1 MAFLDE
7 EGTLKL
13 WEKTK
18 ELIPESSEDSGAVRN
33 DNNRK
38 AITGSTLNSLLTP
51 GSYFYTE
58 EQSNTLGLPDEAQ
71 GYPGIIEVINSRGT
85 NSGTTIRHISQV
97 IAPDA
102 GAASGAWN
110 LYVRQ
115 GNYEVGGVTPPSWSE
130 TYTLRQTGPSDPIDI
145 DTGTTGN
152 LPLERTTGKLGAATR
167 IEGQDGWSNTSFR
180 LVAENL
186 HTQHLGT
193 TSKYLSTLDLNLNEI
208 EGQYLLTGGERNLPS
223 DLFGDETLLEEPLGV
238 IIIDNNQG
246 GDFHFFTRQTIYRGT
261 DIWSRISD
269 NHYGYAPE
277 NIVWNPWV
285 KIGELEDTGWSELY
299 SNPNDDADNARRTVR
314 VRKVGKEVSMQF
326 DFYNND
332 PTGTN
337 TIGYRTEI
345 LPAGILPEKY
355 WPLSPLGAEE
365 LSVTLS
371 GFSGSNVSS
380 SRLLPGILRVD
391 DDGAVYISSGSSA
404 ITVPTEYDKITGF
417 GTVKYFAS

>member
-18 ELIPESSEDSGAVRN
+18 ELIPEQ
-33 DNNRK
+33 
-38 AITGSTLNSLLTP
+38 TGS
-51 GSYFYTE
+51 
-58 EQSNTLGLPDEAQ
+58 
-71 GYPGIIEVINSRGT
+71 
-85 NSGTTIRHISQV
+85 
-97 IAPDA
+97 
-102 GAASGAWN
+102 
-110 LYVRQ
+110 
-115 GNYEVGGVTPPSWSE
+115 
-130 TYTLRQTGPSDPIDI
+130 SDPINI

-208 EGQYLLTGGERNLPS
+208 EGQYLLTGAEKNLPS

-285 KIGELEDTGWSELY
+285 KISELEDTGWTTY
-299 SNPNDDADNARRTVR
+299 SNPSDEADDVTRSVSI
-314 VRKVGKEVSMQF
+314 RKVGKTVFAYVACQ
-326 DFYNND
+326 NNSSIQ
-332 PTGTN
+332 
-337 TIGYRTEI
+337 TISVGHRTEM
-345 LPAGILPEKY
+345 LPEGTIPEKY
-355 WPLSPLGAEE
+355 RPRRDIAFPC
-365 LSVTLS
+365 TLQNS
-371 GFSGSNVSS
+371 DN
-380 SRLLPGILRVD
+380 
-391 DDGAVYISSGSSA
+391 SSGSLVQKYIPGLIIVGPDGSVYAQSA
-404 ITVPTEYDKITGF
+404 GSVMFVPD
-417 GTVKYFAS
+417 GTSTLAEQSICYSVE